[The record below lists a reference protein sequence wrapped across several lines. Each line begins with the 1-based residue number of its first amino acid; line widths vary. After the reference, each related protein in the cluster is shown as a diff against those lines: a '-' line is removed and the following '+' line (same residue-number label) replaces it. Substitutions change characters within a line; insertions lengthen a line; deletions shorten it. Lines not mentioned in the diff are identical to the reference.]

1 MDKDSYILKREMNR
15 RQFIQMMGGS
25 VLPLISGCSDSNNFP
40 NSTRKMRS
48 SASKSVGNGRPDVN
62 RNIRRAITISRQRL
76 NSALKELN
84 SSDVMEDGE
93 VGIASSDNFEKYRD
107 INENEVIGPT
117 SEAMRKLEGIRS
129 QARGENA
136 ATGKVLLGIAVYTD
150 EKWKEYSDIVRAF
163 TAFSVSLSKISESD
177 ARKSLDAAQDAMS
190 LLTNVVDHRKELVRT
205 LERIRSA
212 DGDPGL
218 DHWDP
223 AREAS
228 ELRVLGDVLKEMLP
242 TFGGLRSFVNGTAQ
256 AGKAVT
262 LTRNGK
268 YSEAMHFATSARANI
283 DNATTQFRTALD
295 RNVRYFGDLVA
306 MFECQTSRLYLV
318 TATLVDAI
326 QAYEDGN
333 QTKGKERLSDYL
345 EGSDRALQNCSPST
359 PTSPSATETN

>member
-1 MDKDSYILKREMNR
+1 MK
-15 RQFIQMMGGS
+15 
-25 VLPLISGCSDSNNFP
+25 
-40 NSTRKMRS
+40 
-48 SASKSVGNGRPDVN
+48 
-62 RNIRRAITISRQRL
+62 
-76 NSALKELN
+76 LN

-107 INENEVIGPT
+107 INDNEVIGPT
-117 SEAMRKLEGIRS
+117 SEAMRNLEGIRS
-129 QARGENA
+129 QAQGENA

-150 EKWKEYSDIVRAF
+150 EKWKEYSNIVRAF

-218 DHWDP
+218 DQWDP

-228 ELRVLGDVLKEMLP
+228 ELIVLGDILKEMLP
-242 TFGGLRSFVNGTAQ
+242 TFSGLKSLVTGTAQ

-283 DNATTQFRTALD
+283 DNAATQFRKALD
-295 RNVRYFGDLVA
+295 RNVRYFSDLVT

-326 QAYEDGN
+326 EAYKDGN
-333 QTKGKERLSDYL
+333 QTNGKERLSNYL
-345 EGSDRALQNCSPST
+345 DGSDRALQNCSPST
-359 PTSPSATETN
+359 RTSPSATETE